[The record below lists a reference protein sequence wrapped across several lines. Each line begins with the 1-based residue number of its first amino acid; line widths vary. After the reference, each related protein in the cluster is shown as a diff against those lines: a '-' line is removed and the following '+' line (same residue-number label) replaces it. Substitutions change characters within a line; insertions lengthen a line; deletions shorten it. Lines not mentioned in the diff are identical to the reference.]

1 MSKFC
6 LTRGFLAGIL
16 AGAAVLALPDG
27 RAVAQ
32 STTDY
37 AVQVTAAAQNAPPK
51 ITLSWPAFAGATQHT
66 VSRKAWGATSWDV
79 PVSVGAS
86 ATGYVDN
93 GVTVGTKYE
102 YQVLRSANVTG
113 YGYVAT
119 GIE

>member
-27 RAVAQ
+27 RAAAQ

-37 AVQVTAAAQNAPPK
+37 AVQVTAAAQSAPPR

-66 VSRKAWGATSWDV
+66 VSRKAWGAASWGV
-79 PVSVGAS
+79 PVILAGP

-93 GVTVGTKYE
+93 GVKIG
-102 YQVLRSANVTG
+102 RASCR
-113 YGYVAT
+113 
-119 GIE
+119 